1 MTPRVPVGELAI
13 QVRGVTY
20 KAAEASKTPQSGTVA
35 VVRAG
40 NIVDGEL
47 TNDDLVYVPASRVA
61 EKQWLKKGDVLI
73 ATSSG
78 SLDVVG
84 KAARVRRDEQLA
96 FGAFCKVLRPTP
108 RVDAGYFAHYFQTTP
123 YRRHVERV
131 AEGANINNLRND
143 DLANIQISLP
153 PKEEQR
159 RIAAVLDAAD
169 ALRAKRRQTIAM
181 LNELTQSIFHDMFG
195 DGTSGHTAKLGDV
208 VPTTSGGTP
217 SRSRADFFEGHI
229 PWVKSGELG
238 SESVTA
244 TEEVITEEALSSSS
258 AKLMPPG
265 TVLVAMYGATVGAV
279 ALLEIEAATN
289 QAVCCLTPTET
300 VSGTYL
306 LGFLRSRKRDLI
318 RRAAGGA
325 QPNISQ
331 TIIRGLDIPLVPV
344 DDQREYAR
352 RIAAVERL
360 RDSIRCSAAEL
371 DTLFAA
377 LQQRAFRGEL

>member
-1 MTPRVPVGELAI
+1 MTDTYVGHFFRSPGYWRQIASASDG
-13 QVRGVTY
+13 GVQ
-20 KAAEASKTPQSGTVA
+20 KGVNASK
-35 VVRAG
+35 
-40 NIVDGEL
+40 
-47 TNDDLVYVPASRVA
+47 
-61 EKQWLKKGDVLI
+61 LKKLLVPL
-73 ATSSG
+73 
-78 SLDVVG
+78 
-84 KAARVRRDEQLA
+84 
-96 FGAFCKVLRPTP
+96 P
-108 RVDAGYFAHYFQTTP
+108 RLQ
-123 YRRHVERV
+123 
-131 AEGANINNLRND
+131 
-143 DLANIQISLP
+143 
-153 PKEEQR
+153 EQR
-159 RIAAVLDAAD
+159 RIALVLDAAEEV
-169 ALRAKRRQTIAM
+169 RAKRRGATAKVD
-181 LNELTQSIFHDMFG
+181 ELTQAIFHDMFG

-238 SESVTA
+238 SESVTE
-244 TEEVITEEALSSSS
+244 TEEAITEEALSSSS

-265 TVLVAMYGATVGAV
+265 TVLMAMYGATVGAV

-289 QAVCCLTPTET
+289 QAICCLTPTEF

-306 LGFLRSRKRDLI
+306 LGFLRSCKRDLI

-344 DDQREYAR
+344 EDQREYAR

-360 RDSIRCSAAEL
+360 RDSIRDSAAAL
-371 DTLFAA
+371 DTLFSS